1 MTRTDSTALT
11 VSDAGVSSSRIA
23 QSRRVR
29 SAAQSLGIPPVTF
42 IAWML
47 DRSARAGDPV
57 AGWKIPWA
65 VEVTT
70 ATRLRRDVRVVRRI
84 RSGWRVVLTF
94 HGKPFAMIVPITR
107 PRSDDLDERPQED
120 GSRTAARGRETRRD

>member
-1 MTRTDSTALT
+1 MDSTALT
-11 VSDAGVSSSRIA
+11 ISDTVASSSRVA

-70 ATRLRRDVRVVRRI
+70 ATRLRRDVRVVRRV

-107 PRSDDLDERPQED
+107 PRADDLDEPAQD
-120 GSRTAARGRETRRD
+120 GGAKTSARGRGTRRD

>member
-1 MTRTDSTALT
+1 L
-11 VSDAGVSSSRIA
+11 
-23 QSRRVR
+23 
-29 SAAQSLGIPPVTF
+29 LGIPPVTF

-47 DRSARAGDPV
+47 DRSTRAGDPV
-57 AGWKIPWA
+57 TGWKIPWA

-70 ATRLRRDVRVVRRI
+70 ATRLRRDVRVMQLV

-107 PRSDDLDERPQED
+107 PRADDLDEHDQD
-120 GSRTAARGRETRRD
+120 GASSTAARGRKARRG